1 MAAKISPYE
10 KRLEASDI
18 KLRDALERLVQGRP
32 VHPRHQKGCRLTV
45 AALAREAGVGRNAIY
60 TNHRAMLDAL
70 QAAAAGTP
78 RPPTSWEDKLDELHA
93 TIRAMK
99 QEERR
104 MISENALLLQ
114 RARSAE
120 AEAERYRR
128 HHARLVAERDVA
140 LRTVPITAAARRT
153 PLQGRVRKTD
163 ANPPENA
170 MQDSCHMT

>member
-18 KLRDALERLVQGRP
+18 KLRDALERLVQGRAI
-32 VHPRHQKGCRLTV
+32 HPRHQNGCRLTV

-60 TNHRAMLDAL
+60 TNHRAVLDAL
-70 QAAAAGTP
+70 QAAADAGTA
-78 RPPTSWEDKLDELHA
+78 RPPTSWHDKLDELRA
-93 TIRAMK
+93 TIQTMK

-140 LRTVPITAAARRT
+140 LRTVPITAAAQRT
-153 PLQGRVRKTD
+153 PLHDRARKTD
-163 ANPPENA
+163 AYPQENA
-170 MQDSCHMT
+170 MQDS